1 VDSAPA
7 DYAVDRPQS
16 GTHGFLVPVVG
27 LSIIAMCIRTLLVH
41 TDFAEMPRDLVIL
54 SEGRGQ
60 VVFPLR
66 LFLVMFFLTYA
77 IHAYSN
83 IWRRVFIGVSLLGK

>member
-1 VDSAPA
+1 
-7 DYAVDRPQS
+7 
-16 GTHGFLVPVVG
+16 
-27 LSIIAMCIRTLLVH
+27 
-41 TDFAEMPRDLVIL
+41 MPRDLVIL

-83 IWRRVFIGVSLLGK
+83 IWRRVFIGVSLLGKYALFCLVIDVLAWLLHSAGIISISVFGAQMISG